1 MIERQPDHFI
11 HAISKPRSK
20 INKDGMLDFWYT
32 AIPSII
38 SFGGNYFNP
47 NISRKTVEYIKYKKA
62 LSDHTKK

>member
-1 MIERQPDHFI
+1 
-11 HAISKPRSK
+11 
-20 INKDGMLDFWYT
+20 MLDFLYT

-47 NISRKTVEYIKYKKA
+47 NILRKTAEYIKYKKA